1 MAASIKEEA
10 AASHDGASQ
19 LLLSPRSLFS
29 STGDDVKSVVLEV
42 QGKTLPVVLEPILIK
57 YSGYFRRHLRNF
69 PTGTTV
75 STIKTPWPF
84 LEKDVLSTWL
94 LLVHQQYYSGA
105 CDLTPKD
112 SAEQCSSLESLVV
125 LAKLHRLCELA
136 ESHIIQA
143 WVSKTFKSTIDNC
156 TPLWA
161 GINDQDK
168 SLDCLQRAWR
178 EWTDADCKTMIV
190 TKINKT
196 LPDKVYDRVADVM
209 DHDFQKAV
217 SKERLKVMSKRI
229 AELEHQP
236 KQWLTDTNTGTNTN
250 AWTPTFGTRLAN
262 TNTNTPSSP
271 FGTRLAN
278 TNTNTPS
285 SLFGGR
291 VANTNTDLKTN
302 TPTSTFGNR
311 LANTNTN
318 TASSLFG
325 TRLAKTNINATKSS
339 EG

>member
-1 MAASIKEEA
+1 MLEEA
-10 AASHDGASQ
+10 
-19 LLLSPRSLFS
+19 
-29 STGDDVKSVVLEV
+29 
-42 QGKTLPVVLEPILIK
+42 KTDSRCCSVVLEPILVK
-57 YSGYFRRHLRNF
+57 YAGYFRRRLRSF

-75 STIKTPWPF
+75 STIKTPWSF

-136 ESHIIQA
+136 ESHINQA
-143 WVSKTFKSTIDNC
+143 WVLKTFKSTIDNC
-156 TPLWA
+156 TPLWDS
-161 GINDQDK
+161 IDDQEK

-217 SKERLKVMSKRI
+217 SKERLKVIRKRI

-236 KQWLTDTNTGTNTN
+236 KLSSQTTTIPTTLQTTTHKFGSTGPPAPAPNVATAQTPAITNSTVPAATGGISSTNRCSFGQWFADTNTGTNTN
-250 AWTPTFGTRLAN
+250 TNTSSSPFRGWGAKTDTSTWTFGTRLAN
-262 TNTNTPSSP
+262 TKTNTPSSP
-271 FGTRLAN
+271 FGARLAN
-278 TNTNTPS
+278 TNINT
-285 SLFGGR
+285 
-291 VANTNTDLKTN
+291 
-302 TPTSTFGNR
+302 
-311 LANTNTN
+311 
-318 TASSLFG
+318 
-325 TRLAKTNINATKSS
+325 TKSS
-339 EG
+339 ES